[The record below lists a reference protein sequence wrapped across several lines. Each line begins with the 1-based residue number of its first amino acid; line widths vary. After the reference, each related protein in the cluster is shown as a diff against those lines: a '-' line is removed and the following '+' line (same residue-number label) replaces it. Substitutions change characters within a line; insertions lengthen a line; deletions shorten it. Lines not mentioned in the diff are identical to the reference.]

1 MITDTAKKG
10 KSYNF
15 TLADSTEDKIGRFSR
30 KKIRKEATRV
40 KRESARHV
48 EWLESLVLAV

>member
-30 KKIRKEATRV
+30 KKIREEATRV

-48 EWLESLVLAV
+48 E